1 MWPDRISNPGPLA
14 LESNAPLTAPRGPAL
29 DLQTQIKGSIKTYRP
44 KRLYVDLH
52 TKIKALPRLTN
63 PQ

>member
-1 MWPDRISNPGPLA
+1 MRPDRVSNPGPLA
-14 LESNAPLTAPRGPAL
+14 HESNAPLTAPRGPAL
-29 DLQTQIKGSIKTYRP
+29 GIQAQIKGSILTYRP

-52 TKIKALPRLTN
+52 TKTKALPKLTD